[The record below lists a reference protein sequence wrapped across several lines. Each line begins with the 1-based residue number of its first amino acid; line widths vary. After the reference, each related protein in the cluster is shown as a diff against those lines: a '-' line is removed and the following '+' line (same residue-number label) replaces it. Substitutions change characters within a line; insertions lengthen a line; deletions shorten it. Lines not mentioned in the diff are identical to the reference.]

1 MDADVGWLR
10 TNEPWPVT
18 ALAQLFRTAFV
29 RPRRRWRA
37 ASAMALLLLCD
48 RTAWPQD
55 VTEQALKAALVY
67 NFAKFTEWPED
78 ALKATASFTA
88 CALGDDAAD
97 ALARTVKDRRLLG
110 HAINVLRIKVGG
122 PVRSCHLLYV
132 SGVPPAETAALMA
145 AVRGAPVLTISDAED
160 FARLGGIAYVFVEN
174 GRMRFDV
181 NLDVA
186 RHARLQLSS
195 KMLALAAH
203 VLDGPAAPQP

>member
-1 MDADVGWLR
+1 
-10 TNEPWPVT
+10 VT
-18 ALAQLFRTAFV
+18 GGVTPFRHALV
-29 RPRRRWRA
+29 RWRWRA
-37 ASAMALLLLCD
+37 GAVLAALLLCN
-48 RTAWPQD
+48 RAARPQD

-78 ALKATASFTA
+78 ALRATASFTA

-97 ALARTVKDRRLLG
+97 ALTHTLKDRLLLG
-110 HAINVLRIKVGG
+110 RGINVLRIKVGG

-132 SGVPPAETAALMA
+132 SGVTGAETAALVT
-145 AVRGAPVLTISDAED
+145 AVRGAPVLTISDEEN

-174 GRMRFDV
+174 GRWRFDV

-186 RHARLQLSS
+186 RRARLQLSS

-203 VLDGPAAPQP
+203 ILDRPVVPQP

>member
-1 MDADVGWLR
+1 MACDCACAAVR
-10 TNEPWPVT
+10 T
-18 ALAQLFRTAFV
+18 ALV
-29 RPRRRWRA
+29 RQRRRRCA
-37 ASAMALLLLCD
+37 GALALLLLCD
-48 RTAWPQD
+48 RTAQPQD

-78 ALKATASFTA
+78 ALRTAASFTA
-88 CALGDDAAD
+88 CALGDEAAD

-110 HAINVLRIKVGG
+110 KDINVLRIKVGG

-132 SGVPPAETAALMA
+132 SGVPAAQTAALIA
-145 AVRGAPVLTISDAED
+145 AVRGAPVLTISDDDD

-186 RHARLQLSS
+186 RRSRLQLSS

>member
-1 MDADVGWLR
+1 
-10 TNEPWPVT
+10 VT
-18 ALAQLFRTAFV
+18 ATAQPFHTAFV
-29 RPRRRWRA
+29 PSRRRWRA
-37 ASAMALLLLCD
+37 ATAMVLLLLCD

-78 ALKATASFTA
+78 ALKATTSFTA

-97 ALARTVKDRRLLG
+97 ALARAVKDRRLAG
-110 HAINVLRIKVGG
+110 RGINVLRLKVGG

-132 SGVPPAETAALMA
+132 SGAPATETAAIMA

-160 FARLGGIAYVFVEN
+160 FGRLGGIAFVFVEN
-174 GRMRFDV
+174 GRMRFDI

-186 RHARLQLSS
+186 RRARLQLSS

-203 VLDGPAAPQP
+203 VLEGPAAPQP